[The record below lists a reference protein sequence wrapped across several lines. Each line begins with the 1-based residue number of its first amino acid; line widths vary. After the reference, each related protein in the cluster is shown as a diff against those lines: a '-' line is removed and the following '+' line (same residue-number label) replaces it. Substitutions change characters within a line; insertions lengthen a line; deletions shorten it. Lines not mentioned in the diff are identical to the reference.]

1 MAVLRIPV
9 PRLLPITIA
18 MLALVLTLKSVAL
31 VRAAGAAAEPAAAP
45 ASQTQ
50 TGGAQ
55 ASDAKPVDAKPVDAK
70 PVDAKPVDAKAADAK
85 SSAVNPAAS
94 QPGAAGA
101 VPKQDVAAVNPP
113 AEQEPA
119 ATATPLPSGG
129 VPVSDSE
136 KALLLD
142 LRHRRQELDQQSAAV
157 QAREAALAA
166 AEKRITARLDELA
179 SLQRKLET
187 LDASRKQREEAN
199 WRGLVKTY
207 ESMRPRDAATIF
219 NDLEMDVLLPV
230 MDRMKEARAAAILAA
245 MQPDKARALTAKLA
259 ETRLHQSNAGG

>member
-94 QPGAAGA
+94 QPAAAGA
-101 VPKQDVAAVNPP
+101 VPKQDVAPVNPP

-179 SLQRKLET
+179 NLQRKLET

>member
-18 MLALVLTLKSVAL
+18 TLALVLTLKSVAL
-31 VRAAGAAAEPAAAP
+31 VRAAGTAAEPAGAP
-45 ASQTQ
+45 AAETQ
-50 TGGAQ
+50 PAGGQLTETKPAE
-55 ASDAKPVDAKPVDAK
+55 AKPGDAKSADAKPAEAKPPAAKTGSPSPPDAAGAAPK
-70 PVDAKPVDAKAADAK
+70 RDVAAAKAAPD
-85 SSAVNPAAS
+85 
-94 QPGAAGA
+94 
-101 VPKQDVAAVNPP
+101 
-113 AEQEPA
+113 QEPA
-119 ATATPLPSGG
+119 AVATPLPSGG
-129 VPVSDSE
+129 APVSDSE

-207 ESMRPRDAATIF
+207 ETMRPRDAATIF

-259 ETRLHQSNAGG
+259 ETRLHPTNAGG

>member
-31 VRAAGAAAEPAAAP
+31 VRAAGAAAEPEAAA
-45 ASQTQ
+45 AAAQTQ

-55 ASDAKPVDAKPVDAK
+55 PSDAKPADAKAADV
-70 PVDAKPVDAKAADAK
+70 KAADAK

-101 VPKQDVAAVNPP
+101 PPKQDVAAGKAA
-113 AEQEPA
+113 AEQEPVA
-119 ATATPLPSGG
+119 AATPLPSGG
-129 VPVSDSE
+129 APVSDSE

-179 SLQRKLET
+179 NLQRKLET

>member
-55 ASDAKPVDAKPVDAK
+55 ASDAKPVDAK

-179 SLQRKLET
+179 NLQRKLET

>member
-1 MAVLRIPV
+1 MAVLRIPI

-18 MLALVLTLKSVAL
+18 MLAVVLTLKSVAL
-31 VRAAGAAAEPAAAP
+31 VRAAGAAAEPAAAAAP
-45 ASQTQ
+45 ASETQ
-50 TGGAQ
+50 
-55 ASDAKPVDAKPVDAK
+55 PVDAKPSAAN
-70 PVDAKPVDAKAADAK
+70 PAEPGSAAAKAAA
-85 SSAVNPAAS
+85 PS
-94 QPGAAGA
+94 QPGAMGA
-101 VPKQDVAAVNPP
+101 APKHEVAAGSVA
-113 AEQEPA
+113 AEQEPVA
-119 ATATPLPSGG
+119 AATPLPSGG
-129 VPVSDSE
+129 APVSESE

>member
-1 MAVLRIPV
+1 MAVLRIPI

-31 VRAAGAAAEPAAAP
+31 VRAAGAAAEPSTAVP

-50 TGGAQ
+50 
-55 ASDAKPVDAKPVDAK
+55 PVDAKP
-70 PVDAKPVDAKAADAK
+70 ADAK
-85 SSAVNPAAS
+85 LPAAIAAAPT
-94 QPGAAGA
+94 QPGAMGSASKPEAAAGKA
-101 VPKQDVAAVNPP
+101 G
-113 AEQEPA
+113 AEQEPVNA
-119 ATATPLPSGG
+119 ATPLPSGG
-129 VPVSDSE
+129 APVSDSE

>member
-70 PVDAKPVDAKAADAK
+70 PVDAKAADAK

-94 QPGAAGA
+94 QPAAAGA